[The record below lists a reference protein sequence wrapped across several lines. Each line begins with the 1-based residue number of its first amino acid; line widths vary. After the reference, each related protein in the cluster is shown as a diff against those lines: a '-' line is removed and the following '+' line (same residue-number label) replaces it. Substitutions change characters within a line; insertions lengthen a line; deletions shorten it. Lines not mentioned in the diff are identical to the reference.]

1 MSTATKE
8 RTVKRQLKTSS
19 PRFKNFAQANDHTLV
34 YSVEGGTWDS
44 TSTRIDKG
52 QYSPTVK
59 LLIEK
64 VHFKSAFLPA
74 HSSMCACNET
84 HETHIYQGN
93 RTILKYT
100 CRWTC
105 NFQFSLAT
113 TFLNS
118 KPIEILEGRCLKGS
132 RRGEQQ
138 SIFW

>member
-64 VHFKSAFLPA
+64 FTSSLPFFPPT
-74 HSSMCACNET
+74 HLCAPVMKPARQT
-84 HETHIYQGN
+84 YQGN